1 MGLVLL
7 SFTLLTFFTPKIAV
21 AAEIMVIETPQAS
34 LGSRLSGAVVELPF
48 KANFTEASH
57 SIAAFGVAYNTTGW
71 TYMGFEAYMDI
82 TDVTD
87 QFDEQLGPDSVKIV
101 ATDIR
106 PANGTLSVKLRFR
119 ATLVEGTYT
128 FSWNYT
134 LSAAPLPGPYPPDY
148 EEGTGTT
155 TVVVQKARIR
165 IALYEG
171 WNLIGLPFEP
181 ENATIEGLFAGNL
194 SYVEAIY
201 WYHNGT
207 WYSWLGPG
215 MTNTLTHMHAGR
227 GYWVKVNSTF
237 VQTVAGALILEEER
251 PSLTA
256 GWNLMSIVE
265 LNYTATEFSP
275 KPLEDYLAGYNW
287 KAVFGYD
294 AEDGEWT
301 YYVRDVGGE
310 LTQLRPGCGYWVY
323 VKP

>member
-7 SFTLLTFFTPKIAV
+7 SFTLLTFFTPRIAV
-21 AAEIMVIETPQAS
+21 AAEITVIETPQAS

-71 TYMGFEAYMDI
+71 TYMGFEAYMDA
-82 TDVTD
+82 TNVTD

-106 PANGTLSVKLRFR
+106 PANGTLSVKLKFR

-134 LSAAPLPGPYPPDY
+134 LSAAPLPGPNAPAYKDG
-148 EEGTGTT
+148 EGTTSISI
-155 TVVVQKARIR
+155 QKAKLKIEF
-165 IALYEG
+165 YEG
-171 WNLIGLPFEP
+171 WNLIGIPFEP
-181 ENATIEGLFAGNL
+181 ENATIEGLFVGNL

-201 WYHNGT
+201 WYYNET

-215 MTNTLTHMHAGR
+215 MTNTLAEIHVGR
-227 GYWVKVNSTF
+227 GYWVKVNATF
-237 VQTVAGALILEEER
+237 TQTVLGYLVLEEEA
-251 PSLTA
+251 PGLIS
-256 GWNLMSIVE
+256 GWNLISAVE
-265 LNYTATEFSP
+265 FNHTVLEFSP
-275 KPLEDYLAGYNW
+275 ISLDEYLADYNW
-287 KAVFGYD
+287 KAVFEYD
-294 AEDGEWT
+294 AETEEWA
-301 YYVRDVGGE
+301 YYVRDVGGT
-310 LTQLRPGCGYWVY
+310 LTQLKPGYGYWVY